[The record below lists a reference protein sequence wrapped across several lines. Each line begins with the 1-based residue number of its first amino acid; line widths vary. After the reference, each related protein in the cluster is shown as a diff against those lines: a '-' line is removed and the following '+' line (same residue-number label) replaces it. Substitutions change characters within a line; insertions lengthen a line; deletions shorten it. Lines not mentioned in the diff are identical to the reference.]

1 MPKWTASDGSEINF
15 SVYGTEAQEK
25 TLLLL
30 PGLLGSMT
38 SHWHNLIRPLTP
50 DFRIVTLDF
59 RGHGRSQNNAALLT
73 LDQLLQDI
81 KGLLEF
87 LQIETFHVAGY
98 DFGGYL
104 GLMLALSQPRHV
116 QTLLMLATK
125 FYWTEKAA
133 SAMSAQMEPDVMAKQ
148 APAYADKLVQ
158 EHGARQ
164 WRVLVRQVGDIIIHL
179 AENGLTDRMA
189 AQLQCPV
196 LVCVGDRDKLV
207 SLEESHRISKAI
219 PQGELLV
226 LPGVSHPFRSVR
238 KMPLLPM
245 MQHFHNLKN
254 H

>member
-1 MPKWTASDGSEINF
+1 MSKWAAIDGSEINF
-15 SVYGTEAQEK
+15 NVYGTEAQEK

-30 PGLLGSMT
+30 PGLLGSMA
-38 SHWHNLIRPLTP
+38 SHWRNFIRPLQT

-59 RGHGRSQNNAALLT
+59 RGHGRSQNNAAFLT

-87 LQIETFHVAGY
+87 LQIETYHVAGY
-98 DFGGYL
+98 DLGGYL

-133 SAMSAQMEPDVMAKQ
+133 SAMQAQLEPDVMSKQ

-164 WRVLVRQVGDIIIHL
+164 WRVLVRQAGDVISHL
-179 AENGLTDRMA
+179 AENGLTDRVA
-189 AQLQCPV
+189 AQLQCPA

-207 SLEESHRISKAI
+207 TLEESHRISRAI
-219 PQGELLV
+219 PQGEMLV
-226 LPGVSHPFRSVR
+226 LPGASHPFRSVR
-238 KMPLLPM
+238 KIPLLPM
-245 MQHFHNLKN
+245 MHYFHDLKN